1 VTDHR
6 INLTLH
12 RLDAIMDGDLSE
24 ITGALAAEHQA
35 EQLASLAQDSR

>member
-12 RLDAIMDGDLSE
+12 KIDQIMAGDLE
-24 ITGALAAEHQA
+24 DITGALAAEHQA
-35 EQLASLAQDSR
+35 EQLQGLAENA